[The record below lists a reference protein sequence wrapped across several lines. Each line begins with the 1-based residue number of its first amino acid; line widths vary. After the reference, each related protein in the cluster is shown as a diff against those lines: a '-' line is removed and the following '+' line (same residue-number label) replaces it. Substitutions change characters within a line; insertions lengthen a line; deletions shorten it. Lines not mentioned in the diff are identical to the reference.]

1 MKLRRAIHDFRTQ
14 LRNACR
20 IRLKP
25 ILYTDYSSA
34 SIVKEGFTE
43 KISND
48 WEYSVGFSKDPFI
61 NITHPSAAYLEVNNA
76 YLTGDQAYL
85 FLDKNRYIDDFSE
98 GSHID
103 RSKIRHPIS
112 WLSETLDGIVFHLS
126 GPNHENR
133 GHFITQFLP
142 RLLLMKDL
150 LDKNPSI
157 KVLIA
162 PGHKTWQSEYL
173 EILGINPDRCVSC
186 STGTIK
192 TEKVMYVPFFHGSNH
207 LVEGKYYRELRK
219 YFSPKPIPKKYK
231 AIFLTREDAP
241 DRYLTNE
248 PEVIAEIGKILGG
261 NVHKVEMKS
270 LTLKEKIN
278 LANSSEYIIGPM
290 GQALKISIY
299 SYNSKVVILDSFKS
313 KLDRGGGTASLR
325 DLAIHLGHQ
334 AIILKAQTSLKD
346 NGNWV
351 FPLDSFTEQFTKAVS
366 SIK

>member
-20 IRLKP
+20 IRSKP

-34 SIVKEGFTE
+34 SILKEGFTE

-76 YLTGDQAYL
+76 YLTGDRAYL

-98 GSHID
+98 GPHINK
-103 RSKIRHPIS
+103 SKIRHPIS
-112 WLSETLDGIVFHLS
+112 WLSETLDGTVFHLS
-126 GPNHENR
+126 GPNHENH

-157 KVLIA
+157 KILIA
-162 PGHKTWQSEYL
+162 PGHKTWQSKYL

-186 STGTIK
+186 LTGTIK
-192 TEKVMYVPFFHGSNH
+192 SEKVIYVPFFHGSNH

-219 YFSPKPIPKKYK
+219 YFSPKPISKKYK
-231 AIFLTREDAP
+231 AIFLTRENAP
-241 DRYLTNE
+241 DKSIINE
-248 PEVIAEIGKILGG
+248 PEVIAKIEKILGES
-261 NVHKVEMKS
+261 VHKVELAS
-270 LTLKEKIN
+270 LTLNQQID
-278 LANSSEYIIGPM
+278 LSNSAEYIIGAT
-290 GQALKISIY
+290 GQALTIQLF
-299 SYNSKVVILDSFKS
+299 SYDSKVVILDSLEPKNHRWGWS
-313 KLDRGGGTASLR
+313 ASFR
-325 DLAIHLGHQ
+325 DLGIHLGHSAIRLNAQ
-334 AIILKAQTSLKD
+334 ASSKSNRDWGYPIDT
-346 NGNWV
+346 
-351 FPLDSFTEQFTKAVS
+351 FTEQFTKAINVF
-366 SIK
+366 